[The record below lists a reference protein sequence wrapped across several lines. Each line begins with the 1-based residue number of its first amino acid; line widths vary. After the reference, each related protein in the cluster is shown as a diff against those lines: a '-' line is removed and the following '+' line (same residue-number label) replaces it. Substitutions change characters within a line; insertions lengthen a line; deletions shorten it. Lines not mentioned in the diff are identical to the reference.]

1 MIIISGIFLFGFYK
15 CNNYLLNLEANN
27 AETMRRF
34 FLLAISVLLCVF
46 PASAQDF
53 GVVVRN
59 AGDDGVAAYRI
70 PGLVTSNAGTL
81 VACYDIRHNNSL
93 DLQEDI
99 DIGVSRSTDGGRTWG
114 PMIVAMDMGT
124 WGGCPQGENG
134 IGDPAI
140 LVDRQTGRIF
150 IVAAWTH
157 GLPQKSVA
165 WFQVGNGLSRP
176 RPPN

>member
-1 MIIISGIFLFGFYK
+1 MDK
-15 CNNYLLNLEANN
+15 KTTANI
-27 AETMRRF
+27 APVERAKRRLRAF
-34 FLLAISVLLCVF
+34 
-46 PASAQDF
+46 
-53 GVVVRN
+53 R
-59 AGDDGVAAYRI
+59 
-70 PGLVTSNAGTL
+70 
-81 VACYDIRHNNSL
+81 

-165 WFQVGNGLSRP
+165 WFQVGNGFEPSETAQLMLSYSDDDGLTWSTP
-176 RPPN
+176 RSLTKMVKKRVLASAH